1 MIMIII
7 IILMIITVIII
18 VIVVIITIVINNNN
32 NTTTTYANFTFPVGR
47 LGVHRELPVGMY
59 TACNMPPCASVHGDT
74 TLFGFDWVRAFV
86 VPAC

>member
-7 IILMIITVIII
+7 MILMIITVIII
-18 VIVVIITIVINNNN
+18 VVVVIINNNYNN
-32 NTTTTYANFTFPVGR
+32 NTTTTTYNNFTFPVGR